1 MDSFS
6 LRPFVR
12 YKYMHEYVKAHAAS
26 QCRKNSITSAKNFVS
41 NMPVNEQ
48 NDIIGGE
55 KKAQEYSFLADESC
69 HIVGKEQLS
78 IDVRFFEEE
87 RIVIREEFLGF
98 VKLVAMDAKSIASA
112 IDNFIRNVTLDPE
125 KENFDEHSGN
135 FIAEAEE
142 VADALEID
150 LSMPRIA

>member
-48 NDIIGGE
+48 
-55 KKAQEYSFLADESC
+55 
-69 HIVGKEQLS
+69 
-78 IDVRFFEEE
+78 
-87 RIVIREEFLGF
+87 
-98 VKLVAMDAKSIASA
+98 
-112 IDNFIRNVTLDPE
+112 
-125 KENFDEHSGN
+125 ENFDEHSGN